1 MNQRSNPIF
10 VPARIA
16 RPGIGDQTSEYFLLQ
31 SRHLATQTTEF
42 RSETDRIVG
51 PALQHLNLS
60 GFFPVVV
67 VGLQKERDTGDT
79 ERAECRRDGGKLEL
93 IRKIKFQ
100 IIIEFERR
108 IVDV

>member
-1 MNQRSNPIF
+1 MNQGSNPIF

-16 RPGIGDQTSEYFLLQ
+16 RPGIGDQLSEPLPLQ

-93 IRKIKFQ
+93 INKVKSQVIIKF
-100 IIIEFERR
+100 ERW
-108 IVDV
+108 I